1 MKWNISKKLI
11 ASFGAIVI
19 LSCIFAIYSLN
30 TQSEFNSDVKIY
42 ENINEQVLLVDEVRF
57 HAGNIWQFLTDA
69 SLTQE
74 EEAITEAEKN
84 YKEAVEQIDK
94 LTELNNSWSSEL
106 SSVKSDLSS
115 FLSTGKEMF
124 EAYKTDPLLGAEK
137 MKSFDEMGQ
146 KTNNNVN
153 NLISKVQQL
162 GKSSVAEMIS
172 MTETAKLW
180 TWIMIIVSS
189 IVAFSVAFIAIRTI
203 TKPLKNLTDAA
214 EKFGQG
220 DMNVKAEVKTKDE
233 LGELADSFNKMV
245 EKISMQVGYLD
256 RIPTPVMIIDKE
268 FNIEYM
274 NKAGAEAVGKEQKS
288 LVGKKCYDQ
297 FKTGHCQTDKCALAQ
312 AMKNDRVVTEE
323 TIARPNGKELPIMYT
338 GASVKDKNGK
348 VIGALEYVSD
358 ITELKNRENYLVMN
372 TDIILEAMDRFSNGD
387 LAVSVKPENEKDS
400 IGQLFSGFNKTVE
413 NIKSMIIQVT
423 EAVHATAS
431 ASSEISS
438 SSEQMA
444 AGAQEQSAQ
453 ASEVA
458 SAVTQMTSTILQTTK
473 NASTASENAKNARA
487 QSQIGVEKITE
498 AKKGMNEIISSAQST
513 AKIIGSLANKTD
525 QIGEI
530 AQVIDDIADQT
541 NLLALNAAIE
551 AARAGEQGRG
561 FAVVADEVRKL
572 AERTTK
578 ATKEI
583 AETIKAIQKEAK
595 EADESMNAAGKVVTQ
610 GIELNARVE
619 EVLVK
624 INESS
629 EMVASEIDQV
639 AAASEEESSAAEQIS
654 KNIESI
660 SAVTHQS
667 ASGTQ
672 QIARAAEDLNRLTER
687 LQNLVS
693 QFKIDSESR
702 TMPHERSHLGVRQNG
717 KIVHV

>member
-1 MKWNISKKLI
+1 MKWSISKKLI
-11 ASFGAIVI
+11 ASFGIIVF
-19 LSCIFAIYSLN
+19 LSCIFAVYSLN
-30 TQSEFNSDVKIY
+30 TQSEFSSDVKAY
-42 ENINEQVLLVDEVRF
+42 ENINEQVLLANEVRF

-74 EEAITEAEKN
+74 EEAITEAENN
-84 YKEAVEQIDK
+84 YKEAIDHIEK
-94 LTELNNSWSSEL
+94 LNDLNKEWASELRSVKNNLNNFIT
-106 SSVKSDLSS
+106 V
-115 FLSTGKEMF
+115 GKEMF
-124 EAYKTDPLLGAEK
+124 EAYKTDQLLGAEK

-146 KTNNNVN
+146 QMSEDVNSLIVNVQ
-153 NLISKVQQL
+153 KL
-162 GKSSVAEMIS
+162 GNASVAEMVS
-172 MTETAKLW
+172 MTDSAKFL
-180 TWIMIIVSS
+180 TWLMIIVSS
-189 IVAFSVAFIAIRTI
+189 VVAFLVAFISIRNI

-214 EKFGQG
+214 EKFRQG
-220 DMNVKAEVKTKDE
+220 DMNAKAEVKTKDE
-233 LGELADSFNKMV
+233 LADLAVSFNKMV

-274 NKAGAEAVGKEQKS
+274 NRAGADTVGKDQKT
-288 LVGKKCYDQ
+288 LIGKKCYDQ

-312 AMKNDRVVTEE
+312 AMKNDRIVTEE
-323 TIARPNGKELPIMYT
+323 TIAKPNGKEIPIMYT
-338 GASVKDKNGK
+338 GATVKNNDGK
-348 VIGALEYVSD
+348 IIGALEYVAD
-358 ITELKNRENYLVMN
+358 ITELKNRENYLVKS
-372 TDIILEAMDRFSNGD
+372 TDSLLEAMNKFSNGD
-387 LAVSVKPENEKDS
+387 LTINVKPEKDEDA
-400 IGQLFSGFNKTVE
+400 IGQLFLGFNKTVN
-413 NIKSMIIQVT
+413 NINGMIKEVNDSVQ
-423 EAVHATAS
+423 ATAS

-458 SAVTQMTSTILQTTK
+458 SAVTEMTSTILQTTR
-473 NASTASENAKNARA
+473 NATTASENAKNAKTQA
-487 QSQIGVEKITE
+487 KIGVEKITE
-498 AKKGMNEIISSAQST
+498 AKKGMSEIISSAQIT
-513 AKIIGSLANKTD
+513 GRIISSLANKTD

-624 INESS
+624 INESA

-687 LQNLVS
+687 LQNLVN

-702 TMPHERSHLGVRQNG
+702 SMTHERSHLGVRQNG

>member
-11 ASFGAIVI
+11 LSFGSIVL
-19 LSCIFAIYSLN
+19 LSALFGFYTITN
-30 TQSEFNSDVKIY
+30 QSEFATDVISFDKIND
-42 ENINEQVLLVDEVRF
+42 ETILAGEVRYKTI
-57 HAGNIWQFLTDA
+57 NIWQFFTDA
-69 SLTQE
+69 SLTLE
-74 EEAITEAEKN
+74 EEAAKEAEN
-84 YKEAVEQIDK
+84 NFKEAIEHINEWTSLNPAKGSQLNQLKSKVEEFHNLAVAMFNAYKIDSNLGK
-94 LTELNNSWSSEL
+94 EKMVLVDNLGNEISNELNKLVVELENYSTKSMEEMVNMTSETK
-106 SSVKSDLSS
+106 SV
-115 FLSTGKEMF
+115 T
-124 EAYKTDPLLGAEK
+124 
-137 MKSFDEMGQ
+137 
-146 KTNNNVN
+146 
-153 NLISKVQQL
+153 
-162 GKSSVAEMIS
+162 
-172 MTETAKLW
+172 
-180 TWIMIIVSS
+180 IIVMILCS
-189 IVAFSVAFIAIRTI
+189 IVAFGVTFVSIRNI
-203 TKPLKNLTDAA
+203 TTPLRNLTEAS

-220 DMNVKAEVKTKDE
+220 DVNVKAIVKTKDE
-233 LGELADSFNKMV
+233 FADLANSFNKMV
-245 EKISMQVGYLD
+245 DDIKNTMDEVHRKSNEAEKAANEAHIAKSAAEAQQKYLSESVD
-256 RIPTPVMIIDKE
+256 HLLG
-268 FNIEYM
+268 NM
-274 NKAGAEAVGKEQKS
+274 NKFANGDLTVSLTVNKDDEIGKLFKGFNSAVNSISS
-288 LVGKKCYDQ
+288 LVG
-297 FKTGHCQTDKCALAQ
+297 
-312 AMKNDRVVTEE
+312 E
-323 TIARPNGKELPIMYT
+323 
-338 GASVKDKNGK
+338 
-348 VIGALEYVSD
+348 VS
-358 ITELKNRENYLVMN
+358 E
-372 TDIILEAMDRFSNGD
+372 S
-387 LAVSVKPENEKDS
+387 
-400 IGQLFSGFNKTVE
+400 
-413 NIKSMIIQVT
+413 
-423 EAVHATAS
+423 VHATAS

-444 AGAQEQSAQ
+444 AGSQEQSAQ

-473 NASTASENAKNARA
+473 NATTASENAKNAK
-487 QSQIGVEKITE
+487 SQAKVGVEKITE
-498 AKKGMNEIISSAQST
+498 AKKGMNEIISSAQT
-513 AKIIGSLANKTD
+513 TGKIISSLANKTD

-629 EMVASEIDQV
+629 EKVAMEIDQV
-639 AAASEEESSAAEQIS
+639 AAASEEQSSAAEQIS

-687 LQNLVS
+687 LQNLVN
-693 QFKIDSESR
+693 QFKIENETRNIQSD
-702 TMPHERSHLGVRQNG
+702 RSHLGVRKNG